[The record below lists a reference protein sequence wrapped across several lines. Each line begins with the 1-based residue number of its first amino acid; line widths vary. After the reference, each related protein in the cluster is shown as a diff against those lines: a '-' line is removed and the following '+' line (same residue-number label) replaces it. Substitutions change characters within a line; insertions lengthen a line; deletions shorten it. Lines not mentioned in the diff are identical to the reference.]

1 MQVPD
6 DCKTVLQLFVKLWS
20 QSFASQ
26 IFALLFYQ
34 WVSFISFLEYDHRK
48 RRNKFYVIFIG
59 KLRLCDIFGKMLRGI
74 LYWINWIITQLHNHV
89 EGAYHINILLIRC
102 SSFMEPWKNS
112 RIEYNSQMISPN
124 GSRDWMWINTME
136 KLLEQPRKD
145 EQYGHCIISRGATC
159 D

>member
-1 MQVPD
+1 MHLKELRFSTNYLQMWLWKLIVVRKVLCCVCYLPCYRSLNVVDISLLNETERLYGSGRSGDCDVDKGSCLCFYEVIAERYMQVPD

-74 LYWINWIITQLHNHV
+74 LY
-89 EGAYHINILLIRC
+89 
-102 SSFMEPWKNS
+102 
-112 RIEYNSQMISPN
+112 
-124 GSRDWMWINTME
+124 
-136 KLLEQPRKD
+136 
-145 EQYGHCIISRGATC
+145 
-159 D
+159 